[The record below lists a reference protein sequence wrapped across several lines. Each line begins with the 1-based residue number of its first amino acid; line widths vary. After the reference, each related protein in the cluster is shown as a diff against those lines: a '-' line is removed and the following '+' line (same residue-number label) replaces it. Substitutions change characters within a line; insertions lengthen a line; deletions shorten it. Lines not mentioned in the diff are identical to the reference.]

1 HRLRCELVAVRAFA
15 LNRDE
20 RVARADISRVM
31 PDRLDRGQ
39 VGAVDLCREP
49 LAPITSCCHEAI
61 VVSAGGEGSGGGC
74 GSAGA
79 VLKTV
84 QRQSETRDLPGV
96 EDGRR
101 STLIQ
106 LTDEM
111 KTAINN
117 ALVDGVP
124 IIISS
129 VDATGQPSI
138 SLRGSTQAFSDSQL
152 AIWVR
157 DPNGN
162 F

>member
-1 HRLRCELVAVRAFA
+1 
-15 LNRDE
+15 
-20 RVARADISRVM
+20 
-31 PDRLDRGQ
+31 
-39 VGAVDLCREP
+39 
-49 LAPITSCCHEAI
+49 
-61 VVSAGGEGSGGGC
+61 
-74 GSAGA
+74 
-79 VLKTV
+79 
-84 QRQSETRDLPGV
+84 
-96 EDGRR
+96 
-101 STLIQ
+101 LIQ

-157 DPNGN
+157 DPSGN
-162 F
+162 FLKSIEANPKMALFYRNPETRLAWLFHGEATRHDDGPTRDAVYSNAPERERNQDPEKAGTAVLIDLIRVIARGQVLMER

>member
-1 HRLRCELVAVRAFA
+1 MTSDATTLGA
-15 LNRDE
+15 
-20 RVARADISRVM
+20 SRTG
-31 PDRLDRGQ
+31 RG
-39 VGAVDLCREP
+39 
-49 LAPITSCCHEAI
+49 
-61 VVSAGGEGSGGGC
+61 
-74 GSAGA
+74 
-79 VLKTV
+79 
-84 QRQSETRDLPGV
+84 
-96 EDGRR
+96 

-117 ALVDGVP
+117 ALDDGVP

-157 DPNGN
+157 DPGGN
-162 F
+162 FLKSIEANPKMALFYRNPEKRVGWLFHGEATRHDDGPTRDAVYAAAPERERNQDPEKAGTAVVIDLIRVIARGQVLMER